1 MSAYSN
7 LAGLYPPT
15 EGEMFDPSL
24 KWQPIPVHTRPE
36 KEDNVSQRF
45 YAWKVKGNMLVCN
58 YENLT
63 MCKIATAVELW
74 YLKYGYLEYIQ
85 YVEVIC
91 KSQLLI
97 L

>member
-7 LAGLYPPT
+7 LAGLYPPS

-45 YAWKVKGNMLVCN
+45 YAWKVKGKYVSM

-63 MCKIATAVELW
+63 ILKIATTVELW
-74 YLKYGYLEYIQ
+74 YLKHGFLEYIE
-85 YVEVIC
+85 YVKVIC
-91 KSQLLI
+91 KSQQLI
-97 L
+97 F